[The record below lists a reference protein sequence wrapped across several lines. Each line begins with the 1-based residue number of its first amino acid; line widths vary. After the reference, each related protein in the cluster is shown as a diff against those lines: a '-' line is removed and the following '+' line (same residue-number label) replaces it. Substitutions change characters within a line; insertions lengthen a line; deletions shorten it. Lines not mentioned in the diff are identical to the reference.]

1 MRLSHGLRPT
11 IDEIRAAVSEVRET
25 NQVAQGVI
33 AGVEPKLEGVPDLVS
48 SLEETANKATVAID
62 KASVAIEKV
71 DNGEGT
77 LGALI
82 SDKELK
88 EDVQGFVKNLKS
100 KGILRYKDEETPE
113 EDPRARFRGRRR

>member
-1 MRLSHGLRPT
+1 M
-11 IDEIRAAVSEVRET
+11 
-25 NQVAQGVI
+25 
-33 AGVEPKLEGVPDLVS
+33 
-48 SLEETANKATVAID
+48 
-62 KASVAIEKV
+62 AIEKV